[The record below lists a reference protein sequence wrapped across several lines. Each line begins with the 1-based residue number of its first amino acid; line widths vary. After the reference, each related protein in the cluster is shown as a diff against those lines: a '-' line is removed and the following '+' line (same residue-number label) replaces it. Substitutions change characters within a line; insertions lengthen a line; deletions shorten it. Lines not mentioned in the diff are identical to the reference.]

1 MGYDSDD
8 SDDYEDKNERANGI
22 VDWAIET
29 GRSPDDTAGM
39 DTDDEVW
46 LLENDRWLDEILYR
60 INERKEEIE
69 KERLEKLEKLEKA
82 NRRLAVAKS
91 LNIRLGGDTPL
102 NPDLM
107 DKITAELI
115 GAQTKKSKK
124 KKSKK
129 KKSKKKK
136 SKKKKSKKRKSKNK
150 KSKKH

>member
-1 MGYDSDD
+1 MGYD
-8 SDDYEDKNERANGI
+8 SDDYEDKRANEI

-124 KKSKK
+124 KKTKKRKSKK
-129 KKSKKKK
+129 RKSKKKK
-136 SKKKKSKKRKSKNK
+136 SKR
-150 KSKKH
+150 H